1 MEERVEGFFEAKSRE
16 LESQVKSLQYDCAE
30 LEKSNS
36 ELLERVKKLGSRQP
50 SWPRGYRPQRRNSR
64 DR

>member
-30 LEKSNS
+30 LQKHNS
-36 ELLERVKKLGSRQP
+36 ELLERVKKLGSRTP
-50 SWPRGYRPQRRNSR
+50 AWPKGYRPQRKNSR
-64 DR
+64 NG